1 MNSFRL
7 ASALT
12 KRTQAN
18 VARSF
23 SKGPIPT
30 STSMTVDGI
39 KVVGVDHLT
48 NSSMRSAYRS
58 KYWLSDPGS
67 YPLIAILAG
76 AGFFCTGFG
85 LYFLANAPD
94 VQISPAKRNAVMRDW
109 K

>member
-18 VARSF
+18 IARGF

-30 STSMTVDGI
+30 STSMTGEVVVSIAFLRLVEFVISHFQSFNTCATVVDGI

-48 NSSMRSAYRS
+48 
-58 KYWLSDPGS
+58 
-67 YPLIAILAG
+67 
-76 AGFFCTGFG
+76 
-85 LYFLANAPD
+85 
-94 VQISPAKRNAVMRDW
+94 VRNQW
-109 K
+109 